1 MTYVTMNFRSDDTFL
16 EDGGW
21 HRASAAYSDFLRRHE
36 NLQVLFLELGVGSNT
51 PVIIK
56 YPFWQMTMEN
66 EKATYACLN
75 YKEAYCP
82 REIEDRSVC
91 INSDIDELLDKLA

>member
-1 MTYVTMNFRSDDTFL
+1 MLMVQL
-16 EDGGW
+16 
-21 HRASAAYSDFLRRHE
+21 
-36 NLQVLFLELGVGSNT
+36 
-51 PVIIK
+51 
-56 YPFWQMTMEN
+56 TMEN

-91 INSDIDELLDKLA
+91 INCDIDELLDKLA

>member
-1 MTYVTMNFRSDDTFL
+1 MPEIRMSA
-16 EDGGW
+16 
-21 HRASAAYSDFLRRHE
+21 ASADQA
-36 NLQVLFLELGVGSNT
+36 
-51 PVIIK
+51 PVN
-56 YPFWQMTMEN
+56 N

>member
-1 MTYVTMNFRSDDTFL
+1 MNWSMRKVKTRKTSEFPGES
-16 EDGGW
+16 
-21 HRASAAYSDFLRRHE
+21 
-36 NLQVLFLELGVGSNT
+36 GSLVCNEYIT

-66 EKATYACLN
+66 ENATYACFN

>member
-1 MTYVTMNFRSDDTFL
+1 MSSFALY
-16 EDGGW
+16 
-21 HRASAAYSDFLRRHE
+21 A
-36 NLQVLFLELGVGSNT
+36 VLSKNINV
-51 PVIIK
+51 VYYK

>member
-1 MTYVTMNFRSDDTFL
+1 MLAVEYDTFL

-91 INSDIDELLDKLA
+91 INCDIDELLDKLA